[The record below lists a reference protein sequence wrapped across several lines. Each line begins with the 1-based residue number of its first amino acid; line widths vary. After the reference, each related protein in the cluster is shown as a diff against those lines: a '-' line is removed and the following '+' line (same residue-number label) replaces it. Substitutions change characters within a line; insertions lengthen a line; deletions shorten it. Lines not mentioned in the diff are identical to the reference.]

1 MMTLE
6 ITMRQVEQTD
16 RSKID
21 RLMLM
26 ILLAHLPFTMFL
38 APWGMGTGTFA
49 VVASLLVAAVGVLGF
64 VTLRGQRSFG
74 ALMGALFMLMS
85 AILIQAQLGR
95 IEMHFHIFTALAL
108 MLIYRDWLTVVV
120 PAGVIAVHHL
130 LLNALQMQGASLG
143 DMPLTLFNYGC
154 GWGITFLHAFFVV
167 FESTALIY
175 FAVMM
180 RAEREQ
186 SVAAAAT
193 VAQVSA
199 TGDYG
204 LRVPDQYKN
213 EANDALNT
221 MLAQLHGAMAQIGS
235 VMQAIGK
242 GDFGQRVNG
251 AFLGDLTVLQ
261 QGVNASADSVTQTMQ
276 SLSNVMTGL
285 AQGDLSVRMGD
296 GVSGQLPA
304 QVNATMISLQGVVS
318 DLGQIMRL
326 LAQGNFAER
335 LTADLPGQW
344 QQLKQDVNMGLD
356 AMQQGIAQVQA
367 TAGRMAQGDLSVPM
381 TGNFQGDLARLQTD
395 LNQSMQNLAALVSE
409 VMAAAGDMR
418 VSTHAIS
425 DANQQVSHQMQIQT
439 AEMEQTTASVQR
451 VASTVK
457 ESASRAVSA
466 NNITATAQAQAVKGE
481 KTMQTAI
488 EAMAAVRES
497 SQKVADIVGLIDGI
511 AFQTNLLALNAAV
524 EAARAGEQGR
534 GFAVVAGEVRA
545 LAGKSADAAKDIKML
560 IDKTVTQIEQGT
572 AQVEQSGRELAQIN
586 ASIGQVSTLVAD
598 MANGSQQQASSVS
611 SVGDAIR
618 ALDSGLK
625 QNVAQALQSTAQAD
639 QLQSQADRLVEAV
652 GRLKV
657 AGGGHVSPQ
666 RLALPRR

>member
-1 MMTLE
+1 MTLDM
-6 ITMRQVEQTD
+6 TMRQVDQAD
-16 RSKID
+16 RLKID
-21 RLMLM
+21 RLMLG

-38 APWGMGTGTFA
+38 APWGMGTGSFA

-64 VTLRGQRSFG
+64 VVLRGQRAFG

-85 AILIQAQLGR
+85 GILIQAQLGR
-95 IEMHFHIFTALAL
+95 IEMHFHIFAALAL

-130 LLNALQMQGASLG
+130 LLNALQMQSTTLG
-143 DMPLTLFNYGC
+143 DMPITLFNYGC

-167 FESTALIY
+167 FESAALIY
-175 FAVMM
+175 FALLM

-186 SVAAAAT
+186 SIAAAAT

-199 TGDYG
+199 TGNYG
-204 LRVPDQYKN
+204 ARVPDAYKN
-213 EANDALNT
+213 EANDALNA
-221 MLAQLHGAMAQIGS
+221 MLSQLHGATAQIAG
-235 VMQAIGK
+235 VMQAIAK
-242 GDFGQRVNG
+242 GDFSQRVSG
-251 AFLGDLTVLQ
+251 QFLGDLATLQ

-276 SLSNVMTGL
+276 SLSQVMNGL
-285 AQGDLSVRMGD
+285 AQGDLSVRMAD

-304 QVNATMISLQGVVS
+304 QVNATMASLQGVVG

-326 LAQGNFAER
+326 LAQGSFGDR

-344 QQLKQDVNMGLD
+344 QQLKQDVNVGLD

-367 TAGRMAQGDLSVPM
+367 TAGRMAQGDLSQPM
-381 TGNFQGDLARLQTD
+381 TGNFQGDLARLQND
-395 LNQSMQNLAALVSE
+395 LNQSMQNLAALVTE

-418 VSTHAIS
+418 VLTHAIS
-425 DANQQVSHQMQIQT
+425 DANQQVSHQMQAQT
-439 AEMEQTTASVQR
+439 AEMEQTTVSVQQ

-466 NNITATAQAQAVKGE
+466 NSITATAQAQAAKGE
-481 KTMQTAI
+481 QTMQTAI
-488 EAMAAVRES
+488 VAMAAVRES

-545 LAGKSADAAKDIKML
+545 LAGKSADAAKDIKSL
-560 IDKTVTQIEQGT
+560 IDKTVTQIEEGT
-572 AQVEQSGRELAQIN
+572 TQVEQSGRELAQIN
-586 ASIGQVSTLVAD
+586 ASIGQVSSLVAE
-598 MANGSQQQASSVS
+598 MATSSQQQASGVS
-611 SVGDAIR
+611 TVGEAIR
-618 ALDSGLK
+618 ALDSGL
-625 QNVAQALQSTAQAD
+625 QHNVAQAVHSTAQAD
-639 QLQSQADRLVEAV
+639 QLQAQADRLVEAI

-657 AGGGHVSPQ
+657 AGGHATGQ
-666 RLALPRR
+666 RLALPIR

>member
-1 MMTLE
+1 MTLDM
-6 ITMRQVEQTD
+6 TMRQVAQAD
-16 RSKID
+16 RLKID
-21 RLMLM
+21 RLMLGV
-26 ILLAHLPFTMFL
+26 LLAHLPFTMFL

-64 VTLRGQRSFG
+64 MVLRGQRAFG

-95 IEMHFHIFTALAL
+95 IEMHFHIFAALAL

-130 LLNALQMQGASLG
+130 LLNALQMQALTLG
-143 DMPLTLFNYGC
+143 DMPITLFNYGC

-167 FESTALIY
+167 IESAALIY
-175 FAVMM
+175 FAIMM

-186 SVAAAAT
+186 SVAAAST

-204 LRVPDQYKN
+204 LRVPEGYKS
-213 EANDALNT
+213 EANDVLNA
-221 MLAQLHGAMAQIGS
+221 MLSQLHGATKQIGG
-235 VMQAIGK
+235 VMQAIAK
-242 GDFGQRVNG
+242 GDFSQRVTG
-251 AFLGDLTVLQ
+251 QFSGDLATLQ

-276 SLSNVMTGL
+276 SLSQVMGAL
-285 AQGDLSVRMGD
+285 AQGDLSVRMAD

-304 QVNATMISLQGVVS
+304 QVNATMTSLQCVVG
-318 DLGQIMRL
+318 DLGQIMKL
-326 LAQGNFAER
+326 LALCNFGQR
-335 LTADLPGQW
+335 LTSNLPGQW
-344 QQLKQDVNMGLD
+344 QQLKQDINVGLD
-356 AMQQGIAQVQA
+356 SLQQGIAQVQA

-381 TGNFQGDLARLQTD
+381 TGNFQGDLARLQGD
-395 LNQSMQNLAALVSE
+395 LNQSMQNLAVLVSE
-409 VMAAAGDMR
+409 VMSAAGDMR
-418 VSTHAIS
+418 VLTHAIS
-425 DANQQVSHQMQIQT
+425 DANQQVSHQMQAQT
-439 AEMEQTTASVQR
+439 AEMEQTTASVQQ

-457 ESASRAVSA
+457 ESAVRAVSA
-466 NNITATAQAQAVKGE
+466 NSITATAQAQAAKGE
-481 KTMQTAI
+481 QTMQTAI
-488 EAMAAVRES
+488 LAMAAVRES

-545 LAGKSADAAKDIKML
+545 LAGKSADAAKDIKSL
-560 IDKTVTQIEQGT
+560 IDKTVTQIEEGT
-572 AQVEQSGRELAQIN
+572 TQVEQSGRELAQIN
-586 ASIGQVSTLVAD
+586 ASIGQVSALVAE
-598 MANGSQQQASSVS
+598 MATSSQQQASGVS
-611 SVGDAIR
+611 TVGDAIR
-618 ALDSGLK
+618 ALDSGLQ
-625 QNVAQALQSTAQAD
+625 QNVTQAVHSSAQAD
-639 QLQSQADRLVEAV
+639 QLQVQADRLVETV

-657 AGGGHVSPQ
+657 AGGHSTGQ